1 MKKIF
6 SFFILIFLGTTI
18 FSATIFAAPGTIP
31 PVPFFTESAGYLFR
45 EDFRMVRV
53 DAGTPFTLGWQSS
66 GTGPFGTSPVNNV
79 VVDTFF
85 IAQTEVTQ
93 NLWRAVMGEPNALA
107 VGTGFNQNG
116 NRPQTS
122 VTWYDV
128 HLFLSRL
135 YQLTGKRYRLATEAE
150 WEFAAKGG
158 NAPGA
163 NHSLRF
169 AGSDSHNDVAVGGSG
184 FSASNV
190 ATLAPN
196 ALGLYDMSGNVEE
209 WTWNNWQMTHEGGTN
224 PVGAGGH
231 TQKTRRGGS
240 MSGPNDSRLL
250 TARQIR
256 SIDGADG
263 MLGFRIALSEDFE
276 SVPNGMTI
284 PCEVRRPFM
293 DDGAVKNSDFFRDER
308 LITNDNFM
316 WSGGFVSLPMKLWD
330 NGDATIAGFGGGT
343 FGRIDGQWYTVNN
356 MALVIV
362 RNNGERIKFVYIFM
376 DENQMTVMSDLSGSV
391 PMGRLTKVSENRAG
405 NLRPT
410 ITNRRPAS
418 QLAAESPTYDHS
430 LVDMDNI
437 PHSARG
443 KDSRLF
449 SPSGSG
455 WWMGLGMGGT
465 HTYRKDID
473 ENEFR
478 FVVYQTVPPIA
489 AGSTGTV
496 LANGN
501 WFTVNDCF
509 LQVTH
514 ETGYVTQYL
523 YTVTP
528 GGEFRHISFQWYERG
543 DSRAFTI
550 RPNAETVGHTHEIP
564 RGLGVSIY
572 ANRDDGQSTFRMPTY
587 PLTVTGTGAG
597 LVDEDGFAAYIGYF
611 KQGETV
617 NVALYGG
624 ASTLNFLRW
633 TSSPQVVFS
642 NPTSTQA
649 SFIMPARAVNI
660 TAVNSRSSVGV
671 SVISEGTNFTGSG
684 NFSPGATVTIFAGTA
699 PSGKRFVRWAS
710 SVPDIRFTQVTPA
723 NSNVGR
729 HTFVMPENSA
739 VTVTAIFEPIPTFL
753 TTVTSDGINSRGGGL
768 FAQNAR
774 VEIFAGIPPR
784 GYRFVRWAQVS
795 SGGTVTISPQ
805 NNANAS
811 FTMPARP
818 VIVSAVFEYVGAPDF
833 IRGDANGDGA

>member
-1 MKKIF
+1 
-6 SFFILIFLGTTI
+6 
-18 FSATIFAAPGTIP
+18 
-31 PVPFFTESAGYLFR
+31 
-45 EDFRMVRV
+45 
-53 DAGTPFTLGWQSS
+53 
-66 GTGPFGTSPVNNV
+66 
-79 VVDTFF
+79 VDTFF
-85 IAQTEVTQ
+85 IGQTEVTQ

-116 NRPQTS
+116 NRPQTG

-163 NHSLRF
+163 NHTLRF
-169 AGSDSHNDVAVGGSG
+169 AGSDSHSAVAVGGG

-209 WTWNNWQMTHEGGTN
+209 WTWNNWNMNHEGGRN
-224 PVGAGGH
+224 PVGIGGH

-276 SVPNGMTI
+276 SVPSGMLR

-293 DDGAVKNSDFFRDER
+293 DDVARNNADPFRDER
-308 LITNDNFM
+308 LITGDNFM
-316 WSGGFVSLPMKLWD
+316 WTGGFVSLPMKLWE

-362 RNNGERIKFVYIFM
+362 RNNGERIKFAYIFM
-376 DENQMTVMSDLSGSV
+376 DENQMTVMSDTTGAI
-391 PMGRLTKVSENRAG
+391 PMGRLTKANENRTG

-418 QLAAESPTYDHS
+418 QLAAESPVHDHS
-430 LVDMDNI
+430 LVDMSNI

-443 KDSRLF
+443 KDSRLL

-465 HTYRKDID
+465 HTYRKDVN

-523 YTVTP
+523 YTVTT

-543 DSRAFTI
+543 DSRSFTI
-550 RPNAETVGHTHEIP
+550 RPNAEITGHTHEIP
-564 RGLGVSIY
+564 SNLGVSIY
-572 ANRDDGQSTFRMPTY
+572 ANRDDGQSTFRMPTF
-587 PLTVTGTGAG
+587 PVNVANGTGG
-597 LVDEDGFAAYIGYF
+597 GNF

-617 NVALYGG
+617 EISALPTGG
-624 ASTLNFLRW
+624 TTRFVRW
-633 TSSPQVVFS
+633 TSVPNVIFA
-642 NPTSTQA
+642 NPTALDTD
-649 SFIMPARAVNI
+649 FIMPPRAVNV
-660 TAVNSRSSVGV
+660 TAIYESLDTPNGAVRVHSA
-671 SVISEGTNFTGSG
+671 GTNSTGSG
-684 NFSPGATVTIFAGTA
+684 NFSQGATVTIFAGTA
-699 PSGKRFVRWAS
+699 PAGMRFARWAS
-710 SVPDIRFTQVTPA
+710 NVSGLTFTQVTPA
-723 NSNVGR
+723 ASNAGR
-729 HTFVMPENSA
+729 HTFVMPAAS

-753 TTVTSDGINSRGGGL
+753 TTVTSDGINSNGGGL
-768 FAQNAR
+768 FAQGAR

-795 SGGTVTISPQ
+795 SSGTVSISPTT
-805 NNANAS
+805 NATAS

-833 IRGDANGDGA
+833 IRGDANGDGQVTSADLITIARHIVGHNVNICLFGADLNGDGNVNVDDLGLLLRLLVGRE